1 MNLAQFITYVKE
13 TSLRSP
19 FINQAIDGDVYQ
31 INSIENQYGI
41 FCITPMSVTTTD
53 NIMTINSTLFYVD
66 RLVEGEY
73 NMNQI
78 QSDGVTCLK
87 TIIEEITND
96 EDVDI
101 SLDGDVTYT
110 VFRYKFTDECAGCFA
125 EVSLNVSNDDCEESY
140 LAPKSGGGES
150 VIEIIKQNG
159 IALPIVDKT
168 VNIDAYTKSNVDSK
182 LLGINTT
189 IEDLTDKVNDNTD
202 DIAKNSDDIN
212 TINETLSTV
221 EQNLTGLTED
231 LSGVE
236 QNINDLI
243 ENLTELEQNL
253 TGLTEQVLD
262 NEEDISELDS
272 RLSTVEDA
280 LPNLERFTIRY
291 NPKFDTLHR
300 PAGDRSPLLLN
311 RCSIETINGKRFF
324 NIDIIYNNYVP
335 GSAPSTG
342 FETDEILFLFPR
354 MAAVNYSDYTS
365 LLDSQY
371 SSYHTPTELYQLNQY
386 YVAGWINRISA
397 MNYNTTTTNSIMC
410 QISNVGEVI
419 NNTNGFFKSTSSTQ
433 DNVYH
438 ITGRYEIAS
447 DWTLEEYEMYVFA

>member
-41 FCITPMSVTTTD
+41 FCVTPMSVTTTD
-53 NIMTINSTLFYVD
+53 NIMTINSTMFYVD
-66 RLVEGEY
+66 RLVEGET

-101 SLDGDVTYT
+101 SLDSDVIYT
-110 VFRYKFTDECAGCFA
+110 IFRYKFTDECAGVFA

-140 LAPKSGGGES
+140 LAPKSGGES

-159 IALPIVDKT
+159 ITLPIVDKT
-168 VNIDAYTKSNVDSK
+168 VNIDAYTRANVDSL
-182 LLGINTT
+182 LLGINTS
-189 IEDLTDKVNDNTD
+189 IGDLTNKVTNNTD
-202 DIAKNSDDIN
+202 DIRTNTDNIETLTSTVNGLSDDVDTLNGKMAEVEIALPALVEEFSGAIN
-212 TINETLSTV
+212 
-221 EQNLTGLTED
+221 GLDNRITP
-231 LSGVE
+231 
-236 QNINDLI
+236 
-243 ENLTELEQNL
+243 LEQN
-253 TGLTEQVLD
+253 QP
-262 NEEDISELDS
+262 
-272 RLSTVEDA
+272 TV
-280 LPNLERFTIRY
+280 ERFTVRY

-311 RCSIETINGKRFF
+311 RSSIETINGKRFF
-324 NIDIIYNNYVP
+324 NIDLIYNNYIP
-335 GSAPSTG
+335 GSSPSQG
-342 FETDEILFLFPR
+342 FEQGEILFLFPR

-371 SSYHTPTELYQLNQY
+371 TPMHTPTELYTTGQY
-386 YVAGWINRISA
+386 YVAGWINRISEINTSTGTNAA
-397 MNYNTTTTNSIMC
+397 MCC
-410 QISNVGEVI
+410 QISNVGEVV
-419 NNTNGFFKSTSSTQ
+419 NNTTGFFKSTTTTQ

-447 DWTLEEYEMYVFA
+447 DWTIEEYNNYNFL

>member
-1 MNLAQFITYVKE
+1 MNLAQFIQYVKE

-53 NIMTINSTLFYVD
+53 NIMTISSTMFYVD
-66 RLVEGEY
+66 RLVEGET

-101 SLDGDVTYT
+101 SLDSDVIYT
-110 VFRYKFTDECAGCFA
+110 IFRYKFTDECAGVFA

-140 LAPKSGGGES
+140 LAPKSGGES

-159 IALPIVDKT
+159 ITLPIVDKT
-168 VNIDAYTKSNVDSK
+168 VNIDAYTRANVDSL
-182 LLGINTT
+182 LLGINTS
-189 IEDLTDKVNDNTD
+189 IGDLTNKVTNNTD
-202 DIAKNSDDIN
+202 DIRTNTDNISTLTSTVNGLSDDVD
-212 TINETLSTV
+212 TLNGKMAEV
-221 EQNLTGLTED
+221 EIALPALVDEFSDAITGLDNRITP
-231 LSGVE
+231 
-236 QNINDLI
+236 
-243 ENLTELEQNL
+243 LEQN
-253 TGLTEQVLD
+253 QP
-262 NEEDISELDS
+262 
-272 RLSTVEDA
+272 TV
-280 LPNLERFTIRY
+280 ERFTVRY

-311 RCSIETINGKRFF
+311 RSSIETINGKRFF
-324 NIDIIYNNYVP
+324 NIDLIYNNYIP
-335 GSAPSTG
+335 GSSPSQG
-342 FETDEILFLFPR
+342 FEQGEILFLFPR

-371 SSYHTPTELYQLNQY
+371 TPMHTPTELYTTGQY
-386 YVAGWINRISA
+386 YVAGWINRISEINTSTGTNAA
-397 MNYNTTTTNSIMC
+397 MCC
-410 QISNVGEVI
+410 QISNVGEVV
-419 NNTNGFFKSTSSTQ
+419 NNTTGFFKSTTTTQ

-447 DWTLEEYEMYVFA
+447 DWTIEEYNNYNFL